1 MNDGPLSVELQL
13 AVNEAAVPP
22 VSEWSRWAS
31 AAVAAAHGET
41 RRSQNLTIRLVDS
54 AESERL
60 NSEYRQKTGATN
72 VLAFAGGGA
81 VALPPE
87 AEAQLG
93 DLVICLPLVHAEARE
108 QGKDPVSHMAHLTIH
123 GTLHLLG
130 YDHDDERSAERMEKL
145 ETNLMAGLGYA
156 DPYAMRDN

>member
-22 VSEWSRWAS
+22 VSEWSRWAR
-31 AAVAAAHGET
+31 AAVTAARGVTPHS
-41 RRSQNLTIRLVDS
+41 RSLTIRLVDS
-54 AESERL
+54 DESERL
-60 NSEYRQKTGATN
+60 NSTYRHKSGATN
-72 VLAFAGGGA
+72 VLAFVGAGA
-81 VALPPE
+81 ARSLPE
-87 AEAQLG
+87 GEHQLG
-93 DLVICLPLVHAEARE
+93 DLVICLPLVHAEASE

-130 YDHDDERSAERMEKL
+130 YDHGDARSAESMEKL
-145 ETNLMAGLGYA
+145 ETTLMAELGYA